1 MKIHHPAHKIIVME
15 KKFHHQIII
24 KTSNDNV
31 KQKFPLNL
39 MIILAIGAIT
49 GVAFIFGIFWGLEL
63 LLGF

>member
-1 MKIHHPAHKIIVME
+1 MKIQHPAHKIIVME
-15 KKFHHQIII
+15 KKFQHQIII
-24 KTSNDNV
+24 KTSNDHV